1 MYILINFIFPVFVK
15 ILCSF
20 LGSFVTV
27 FYLLIVLIKYTCLL
41 YFASNLFMSLTK
53 APKKKSTYGH
63 RN

>member
-1 MYILINFIFPVFVK
+1 MYILINFISPVFVK

-20 LGSFVTV
+20 LGSFVNV

-53 APKKKSTYGH
+53 APKK
-63 RN
+63 